1 MTNEDV
7 FSKLVGFISNGL
19 ETAFSMGYYPI
30 MFKPNKNYK
39 VAGNAYYIGYNE
51 MLKSHKYTIRA
62 MEGEDFDKHDPEI
75 VTYQNM
81 REIIIDGWEPI
92 QNSFPQRSEAKE
104 KWLKWMKSDNNQSD
118 FVISFLEKSPDD
130 VWLSDD
136 NLAQLPQW
144 MFVDGGS
151 IVDQLTNV

>member
-1 MTNEDV
+1 MMNEDV

-19 ETAFSMGYYPI
+19 EMAFSMGFYPI

-39 VAGNAYYIGYNE
+39 VAGKAYYIGYNE

-75 VTYQNM
+75 VSYQNM

-104 KWLKWMKSDNNQSD
+104 KWLKWMKSENPSD
-118 FVISFLEKSPDD
+118 FIISFLEHSPDD
-130 VWLSDD
+130 VWMSDD

-144 MFVDGGS
+144 MFVDGGN
-151 IVDQLTNV
+151 IVDQLTKV